1 MAYTLHYYDIV
12 LICIAVSI
20 ATAGVVGTMT
30 TIALE
35 FAVVVFGGSH
45 SPSLATRCSS
55 TVPSTNPGT

>member
-35 FAVVVFGGSH
+35 FAVVVFGVA
-45 SPSLATRCSS
+45 LAFAGHALF
-55 TVPSTNPGT
+55 VNGPVDEPGT